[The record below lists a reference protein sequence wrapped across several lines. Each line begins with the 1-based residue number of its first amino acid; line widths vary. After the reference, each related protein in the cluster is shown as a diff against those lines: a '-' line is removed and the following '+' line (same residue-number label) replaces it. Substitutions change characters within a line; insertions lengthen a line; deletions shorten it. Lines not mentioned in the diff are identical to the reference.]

1 MAAGQTANKGFK
13 HVGRLELPG
22 AGQVVVEGNY
32 AYIGHMRPPHGT
44 TIVDIADPTHPRVVS
59 QLAIA
64 PNLHSHKVR
73 VHGDVMFS

>member
-1 MAAGQTANKGFK
+1 MAAGQPANKGFK

-44 TIVDIADPTHPRVVS
+44 TIVDIRHYR
-59 QLAIA
+59 
-64 PNLHSHKVR
+64 
-73 VHGDVMFS
+73 G

>member
-1 MAAGQTANKGFK
+1 MTAGQAANKGFK
-13 HVGRLELPG
+13 PVGRLELPG
-22 AGQVVVEGNY
+22 AGQVVVEGPY

-59 QLAIA
+59 QLTIA